1 MDINELKKNIDSY
14 IGSITIPDI
23 PCCEDDTKSYKA
35 YNDVDKMY
43 GIDNDIELGIN
54 YFETDI
60 NMLATKLNVDYNLL
74 NNLYINNHFPSK
86 GLTIAIMIALN
97 YDLDRIIDTLNKF
110 SYKLTNSV
118 SDKIIRYFINN
129 DIRDINLL
137 NDILVSYGEMYLY
150 SKKKLK

>member
-1 MDINELKKNIDSY
+1 MDINELKKNIYSY

-97 YDLDRIIDTLNKF
+97 YDLDMIIDTLNKF

-118 SDKIIRYFINN
+118 SDKIIRYFISN

>member
-1 MDINELKKNIDSY
+1 MDINELKKKIDSY
-14 IGSITIPDI
+14 IGSIQIPDI

-97 YDLDRIIDTLNKF
+97 YDLDMIIDTLNKF

-118 SDKIIRYFINN
+118 SDKIIRYFISN